1 MNLRPERYA
10 PVSEAWVGDHVGE
23 RACSEDFAAF
33 GSCAGPD
40 IHDDVGGPHRIFV
53 VLDHDQGIAEVAKRR
68 SVASK
73 RSLSRWCNPIDGS
86 SKM

>member
-10 PVSEAWVGDHVGE
+10 PVSERVGDHVGE
-23 RACSEDFAAF
+23 RACSEDLAALC
-33 GSCAGPD
+33 SRAGPD

-53 VLDHDQGIAEVAKRR
+53 VLDHDEGIAEVAQRLE
-68 SVASK
+68 VASK